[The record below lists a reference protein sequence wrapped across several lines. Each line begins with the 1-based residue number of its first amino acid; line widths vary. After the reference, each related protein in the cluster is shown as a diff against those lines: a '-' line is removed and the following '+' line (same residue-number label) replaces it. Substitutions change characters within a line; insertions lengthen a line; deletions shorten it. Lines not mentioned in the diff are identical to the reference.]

1 MKLVSIVVPNYN
13 CEEYLEKCLDSVIN
27 QTYPNI
33 EIIIC
38 DNGSSDRSV
47 PIIREYAKKDSRIKV
62 LINEVNQGLINCY
75 NRMFFEAKG
84 DYIMIQDADDWC
96 EVTRAEKQAAI
107 LDEYPVGLCLTDSY
121 YYSQLNPVNRHEVG
135 HSGPITIH
143 TKETWAPATI
153 MFRREILKDIP
164 GFHTYFDRL
173 TSYDRYFIMDIVA
186 RFGGYYLDECL
197 YHVWAR
203 PNSDHRSIDLSEQR
217 AVLKMISEDIYNK
230 LKEQRIATGTDFL
243 MSHDKKGMEK
253 LERSMLNNK
262 NFIAEKIRKFACIQ
276 IDYGNFAN
284 ARELLVKALQVAPFY
299 TKNYQSLLYYLRSSS
314 KKPVQRTIHT
324 ETPGQ

>member
-13 CEEYLEKCLDSVIN
+13 CEEYLEKCLDSVVN

-38 DNGSSDRSV
+38 DNGSADRSV
-47 PIIREYAKKDSRIKV
+47 EIIQEYAKRDSRIKV

-96 EVTRAEKQAAI
+96 ELTRAEKQAAI
-107 LDEYPVGLCLTDSY
+107 LDQYNVGLCLTDSY
-121 YYSQLNPVNRHEVG
+121 YHSQLYPKYRQEVG
-135 HSGPITIH
+135 KSGLITIQ
-143 TKETWAPATI
+143 TEETWAPATI
-153 MFRREILKDIP
+153 MFRREILKSVP
-164 GFHTYFDRL
+164 GFHAYFDRI

-203 PNSDHRSIDLSEQR
+203 PDSDHRSIDLSEER
-217 AVLKMISEDIYNK
+217 AILKMISEDIYNK
-230 LKEQRIATGTDFL
+230 LKEQRIATGTDYL
-243 MSHDKKGMEK
+243 MANNQKEMKA
-253 LERSMLNNK
+253 LEHSMLHDK
-262 NFIAEKIRKFACIQ
+262 NFIAEKIRRFACIQ
-276 IDYGNFAN
+276 IDYGNFVN
-284 ARELLVKALQVAPFY
+284 AKALLLKAIQVAPLY
-299 TKNYQSLLYYLRSSS
+299 TKNYQSVLYYLRSTS
-314 KKPVQRTIHT
+314 KKALAKNNM
-324 ETPGQ
+324 